1 MFCKAAGV
9 ASWPSSAAATS
20 PGSRLV
26 PKNSNADTAN
36 SVSNPSA
43 PRSASN
49 RVMASSRLQPHFFA
63 DPLPHHVEDCGRA
76 PTLHTLRAGFDVIH
90 EHRDERTAG
99 PGDHPLAGAVE
110 LATPGRVGFRSR
122 LVREL
127 VESRAAP
134 VRIVRAGSRA
144 VRLRQGSLHRCS

>member
-1 MFCKAAGV
+1 MLCKASGV
-9 ASWPSSAAATS
+9 ASWPSNAEATS

-36 SVSNPSA
+36 SVSKPSA
-43 PRSASN
+43 ARSASN
-49 RVMASSRLQPHFFA
+49 RVMTSSRLQPHFFA

-76 PTLHTLRAGFDVIH
+76 PTLPALRAGFNVIH
-90 EHRDERTAG
+90 EHRDERAAVLS
-99 PGDHPLAGAVE
+99 DHPLAGAVE
-110 LATPGRVGFRSR
+110 LATLGRIGFRSR

-134 VRIVRAGSRA
+134 VRIVRTGSRA